1 MTDSPL
7 SRSGRSHPAGKLTQR
22 LDIPVS
28 VETEEELIFLT
39 KLYGM
44 GSKAECARFILERAL
59 FGELSI
65 ARQRAGMPSY
75 SHGEDPRRNG

>member
-1 MTDSPL
+1 MTDTPL

-28 VETEEELIFLT
+28 EELEEEIIFLT

-44 GSKAECARFILERAL
+44 NSRAECARYLLERAVY
-59 FGELSI
+59 GEVFI
-65 ARQRAGMPSY
+65 ARQRAGMSVY
-75 SHGEDPRRNG
+75 GHGDDSRRNG

>member
-7 SRSGRSHPAGKLTQR
+7 SRSGRSHHAGKLTQR

-28 VETEEELIFLT
+28 EELEEEIIFLA

-44 GSKAECARFILERAL
+44 SKAECARFILERSL
-59 FGELSI
+59 FGEVAI
-65 ARQRAGMPSY
+65 ARHRAGMAIY
-75 SHGEDPRRNG
+75 GHGEEDRRNG

>member
-1 MTDSPL
+1 MTDIPL

-28 VETEEELIFLT
+28 EELEEEIIFLA

-44 GSKAECARFILERAL
+44 SKAECARFILERSL
-59 FGELSI
+59 FGEVVI
-65 ARQRAGMPSY
+65 ARQRAGMSVY
-75 SHGEDPRRNG
+75 GHGDDSRRNG